1 MKGVSI
7 LSDNPEAYVNKGGVK
22 LVGKTLRFYVHGSTL
37 EYFITLRDVF
47 LLLAGSIESA
57 PVFLHNAP
65 YVK

>member
-1 MKGVSI
+1 VKS
-7 LSDNPEAYVNKGGVK
+7 LADNSEAYVSKGAVK
-22 LVGKTLRFYVHGSTL
+22 LIGKTLRFYVHGSTL

-65 YVK
+65 YIK